1 MRSRIK
7 SAVSLLVVLSALMA
21 GGLAVPSQ
29 AAPEVFEGTFAA
41 PGPIGDAFGAG
52 LADWDE
58 VLCPEA
64 GPADG
69 TFYKF
74 IDLKADFKNV
84 KLEGPPRLF
93 TEPTG
98 VLGLGDYDLDLYLFD
113 AKCQALE
120 HSNGLESAESW
131 SGKKG
136 ARYVLAHYYVGVH
149 ANLPF
154 KVQAA
159 NERIK

>member
-1 MRSRIK
+1 MRIP
-7 SAVSLLVVLSALMA
+7 ALLTSLLVLICIAA
-21 GGLAVPSQ
+21 GSAVPAQ
-29 AAPEVFEGTFAA
+29 AAPEVFEGTLVA

-52 LADWDE
+52 AADWDE

-64 GPADG
+64 GELDG

-74 IDLKADFKNV
+74 IDLKADFTNI
-84 KLEGPPRLF
+84 KLEGPARLF
-93 TEPTG
+93 TEPSG
-98 VLGLGDYDLDLYLFD
+98 ALGLGDYDLDLYLFD
-113 AKCQALE
+113 AKCGAID
-120 HSNGLESAESW
+120 HSNGLESIEKYA
-131 SGKKG
+131 GKKA
-136 ARYVLAHYYVGVH
+136 ARFVLVHYYVGIH